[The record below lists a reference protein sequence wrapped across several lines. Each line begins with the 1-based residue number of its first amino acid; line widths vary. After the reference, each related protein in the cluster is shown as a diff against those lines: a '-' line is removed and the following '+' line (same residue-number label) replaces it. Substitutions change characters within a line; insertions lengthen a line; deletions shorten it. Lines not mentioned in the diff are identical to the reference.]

1 MAGGRRLL
9 AFGLVLSIAFVMV
22 GVLGFSNSVETLDQ
36 VAEHLGATESPV
48 WSPPIPDYEIHGFE
62 GNATANIAIG
72 IVFTVV
78 VLVSTY
84 AVGKSLRS
92 FKSRA

>member
-1 MAGGRRLL
+1 MAGGRRML
-9 AFGLVLSIAFVMV
+9 AFGLVLSIAFVIV
-22 GVLGFSNSVETLDQ
+22 GVFGFSNSAETLDE
-36 VAEHLGATESPV
+36 VAEHFGATESPV

-62 GNATANIAIG
+62 GNGTANIVIG

-84 AVGKSLRS
+84 AIGKSLQS